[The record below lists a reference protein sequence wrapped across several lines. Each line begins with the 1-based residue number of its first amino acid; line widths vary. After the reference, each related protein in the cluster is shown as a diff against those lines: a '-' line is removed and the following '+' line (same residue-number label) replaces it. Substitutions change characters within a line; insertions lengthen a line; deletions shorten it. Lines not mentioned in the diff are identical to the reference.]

1 MANGKPIEWPKVYT
15 VAQLATIF
23 FLIVG
28 FFVTVR
34 LEQARLSAIE
44 AVMQG
49 TLSKAEAAAL
59 MSKQDA
65 INMSFQGQFDIL
77 TARVAQTEHRLYEM
91 SRQRP

>member
-1 MANGKPIEWPKVYT
+1 VADENQARWAKAYT
-15 VAQLATIF
+15 VVQLGTIF

-34 LEQARLSAIE
+34 LEQERLTAIE
-44 AVMQG
+44 MVVNG
-49 TLSKAEAAAL
+49 TLSKEAAVAM

-77 TARVAQTEHRLYEM
+77 TARVTQTEQRLYEM
-91 SRQRP
+91 NKQLR